1 MSNFNNIIYRT
12 IFLLIIC
19 SLVGCTNNTV
29 KSPWYFDRL
38 HVSNSWKI
46 SKGLNETIAFIDT
59 GISPELSIKYAD
71 RIVSPYNVL
80 TNSPVV
86 IDENGHGTEM
96 ITAACGEDIEEISG
110 IAPSARIMPIVAV
123 GKDGHTNE
131 NDLAKGIN
139 WAIAQGATV
148 INLSIGSMVSNP
160 IVVTSI
166 QNALKKHIIVVA
178 AAGDYGDKGL
188 LFPAS
193 LKEVISVVAQG
204 EDGNDL
210 SMSNYSENAT
220 ISIPGSNI
228 PVLTIGEDGHLIHGK
243 VNGTSV
249 ATAITSGIIAL
260 ALSKNLSLT
269 PTILGN
275 DMKKSLDKKHFLDVS
290 RFLKLTE
297 SEV

>member
-29 KSPWYFDRL
+29 KSPWYFDQL

-178 AAGDYGDKGL
+178 AAGK
-188 LFPAS
+188 
-193 LKEVISVVAQG
+193 
-204 EDGNDL
+204 DGNDL